1 MLYIIVWYMDGWV
14 GSPGR
19 APRQQPARAR
29 FSFSQGGPLR
39 GEDRWRRWAPP
50 WQLFCELPS
59 RPCPSPFPQGW
70 GGGCRPCLLE
80 GLRQNAYEIY
90 IYYGG
95 LRARLSQRVHWGGQG
110 WGLGV
115 GLSERVRQK
124 GPREPAPEPVTKAV
138 AKACPLIFV
147 RIAADVP

>member
-1 MLYIIVWYMDGWV
+1 MDWWV

-19 APRQQPARAR
+19 APRQQPARAG

-50 WQLFCELPS
+50 WQLFCQLPS
-59 RPCPSPFPQGW
+59 RPCPSPFPHRW
-70 GGGCRPCLLE
+70 GGDCRPCLLQ

-90 IYYGG
+90 I
-95 LRARLSQRVHWGGQG
+95 LRGSEGKTVAKGPLGGQG
-110 WGLGV
+110 WGVGV

-124 GPREPAPEPVTKAV
+124 DPREPAPEAVTKAV
-138 AKACPLIFV
+138 AKACPLIVV
-147 RIAADVP
+147 RIAADVHPFF